1 MQIRFNPIFT
11 LLLSILLVI
20 GGASFNAQSADTSQ
34 LEQQC
39 KNITEQQRQLAKS
52 AGYDVDAAC
61 NSLEGLQGS
70 AQTIEQE
77 NIQTIFP
84 RDSMLETSD
93 RGVIGEEDMT
103 SSLEEPLDSSANGEV
118 RYDNKGELARY
129 GYDLFAGVPTT
140 FAPAT
145 DIPVP
150 VDYIVGPGDSMQIQL
165 LGKISENHD
174 LSVGR
179 NGAINFPELGPI
191 SVAGLKFSEAKQLIQ
206 QKVAEQMIGVRAVVS
221 LGELRSIK
229 IFVLGEA
236 YKPGSYTV
244 SSLSTMTNAL
254 FASGGI
260 TDIGSL
266 RNIQLK
272 RQGKRI
278 TTLDLYDL
286 LQKGD
291 TKNDARLLPG
301 DVIYIPPVGNT
312 VGIHGE
318 VKRPAIYELKN
329 NNSLQSLIK
338 LAGGYSAEAFPNIS
352 HITRKSRSGFTTV
365 LDVDLSQ
372 RAAQSTQLKNGDRV
386 EISTVLDAYEDVV
399 ELIGAFHRERP
410 IKWKK
415 DLRLSDIIHS
425 VKDFK
430 ENVDLNIALVIRKE
444 MPLRNISVLQFSLGD
459 LIEGQNTSAV
469 KNAQTNDLILQPLDQ
484 VITFQQDDKRLEI
497 LQPILEKI
505 NEQNEGGGLAN
516 VVDISGNV
524 RYPGRYPL
532 TNNMNVRELV
542 LIAGGLAEASYLG
555 NAEITRRDLSDME
568 TATVKHFNVNL
579 AEQLTAMDSFKLQ
592 AKDKLAIYITPE
604 YRENL
609 SITLTGEVRFPGA
622 YEFKRGE
629 TLSQVVG
636 RAGGFTP
643 MAHIGA
649 AIFTRVD
656 LKLQET
662 KQLKELRE
670 RMREDIAASQLQD
683 AAAGDSSALKDSEG
697 LLAALSETEAL
708 GRLVIQLE
716 EIVSGT
722 VDDVQL
728 KDGDQLMIPSFR
740 QEVSVL
746 GEVQHATSHLFNS
759 QWTLE
764 DYLEKSGGL
773 TNRADDDRIYVVKAD
788 GSVFLPNQSG
798 WLTHQNEYLSPGD
811 TVVVPLDTDEIK
823 TLTLWTTVSQLVYQ
837 LALGAA
843 AVNSL

>member
-1 MQIRFNPIFT
+1 MLKKNNKIYTIF
-11 LLLSILLVI
+11 LSIALFQGVF
-20 GGASFNAQSADTSQ
+20 GVDANAVDTSQ

-39 KNITEQQRQLAKS
+39 RNLTPQQRQLAES

-61 NSLEGLQGS
+61 QSLKELQS
-70 AQTIEQE
+70 SNQTDANE
-77 NIQTIFP
+77 NIQTVLP
-84 RDSMLETSD
+84 RNSEVETNE
-93 RGVIGEEDMT
+93 RGVIGKADDENALPLSDRENERSLKRDMA
-103 SSLEEPLDSSANGEV
+103 S
-118 RYDNKGELARY
+118 DNKTGLVRY

-145 DIPVP
+145 DIPIP
-150 VDYIVGPGDSMQIQL
+150 VDYIVGPGDGMQIQL
-165 LGKISENHD
+165 LGKINENHE

-179 NGAINFPELGPI
+179 DGAINFPELGPI
-191 SVAGLKFSEAKQLIQ
+191 SVAGLRFSEAKQLVQ
-206 QKVAEQMIGVRAVVS
+206 QKVAEQMIGVRAVIS

-236 YKPGSYTV
+236 FKPGSYTV

-254 FASGGI
+254 FVSGGI
-260 TDIGSL
+260 TNIGSL

-272 RQGKRI
+272 RRGEKI

-291 TKNDARLLPG
+291 TRNDARLLPG
-301 DVIYIPPVGNT
+301 DVIYIPPVSDT
-312 VGIHGE
+312 VGIQGE

-329 NNSLQSLIK
+329 ENSLQNLIS
-338 LAGGYSAEAFPNIS
+338 LAGGFSAEAFPNIS
-352 HITRKSRSGFTTV
+352 TIVRKNNNGFTTV
-365 LDVDLSQ
+365 FDVDL
-372 RAAQSTQLKNGDRV
+372 TQKSAKTTKLKNGDLV
-386 EISTVLDAYEDVV
+386 EIGTVLEDFEDVV
-399 ELIGAFHRERP
+399 ELTGAFHRERA

-415 DLRLSDIIHS
+415 NLRLSDVIHS

-430 ENVDLNIALVIRKE
+430 ETVDLNLAIIVRKE
-444 MPLRNISVLQFSLGD
+444 MPLRKISTLHFNLRD
-459 LIEGQNTSAV
+459 LINGSQ
-469 KNAQTNDLILQPLDQ
+469 KQDWILQPLDKI
-484 VITFQQDDKRLEI
+484 ITFEQNKERLDI
-497 LQPILEKI
+497 LEPIIEKI
-505 NEQNEGGGLAN
+505 NGQNAGGGLAKL
-516 VVDISGNV
+516 VDISGNV

-532 TNNMNVRELV
+532 TKNMNIRELV

-579 AEQLTAMDSFKLQ
+579 AEQLTGGDSFKLQ

-609 SITLTGEVRFPGA
+609 NITLTGEVRFPGS

-629 TLSQVVG
+629 TLSQVIV
-636 RAGGFTP
+636 RAGGFTT

-656 LKLQET
+656 LQRQESI
-662 KQLKELRE
+662 QLKELQD

-683 AAAGDSSALKDSEG
+683 AAAGDSTSLNDSES
-697 LLAALSETEAL
+697 LLDALSETEAI

-716 EIVSGT
+716 SIVSGT
-722 VDDVQL
+722 SDDIQL
-728 KDGDQLMIPSFR
+728 KDGDQLVIPTFR

-746 GEVQHATSHLFNS
+746 GEVQHATSHLFNN

-773 TNRADDDRIYVVKAD
+773 TNRADNDRIYVVKAD

-811 TVVVPLDTDEIK
+811 TVVVPLDTDSIK
-823 TLTLWTTVSQLVYQ
+823 SLTLWTTVSQLIYQ